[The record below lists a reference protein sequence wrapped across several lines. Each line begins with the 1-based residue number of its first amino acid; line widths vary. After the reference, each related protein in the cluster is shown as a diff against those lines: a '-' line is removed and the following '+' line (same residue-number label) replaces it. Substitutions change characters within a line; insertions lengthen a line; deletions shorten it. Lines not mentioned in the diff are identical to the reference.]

1 MTEEARCPDCGAPF
15 RINGSTLRIC
25 ADSHTFKRTGPTDD
39 WVLASPPLETWTP
52 APPEPLPN
60 SHLLRLSL
68 VDREE
73 VHWLWRPYIPL
84 GKLTLLEGDPG
95 RR

>member
-1 MTEEARCPDCGAPF
+1 MTQDERCPDCGAPF

-25 ADSHTFKRTGPTDD
+25 ADSHTFKRSGPEAD
-39 WVLASPPLETWTP
+39 WVLTSVPLATWTP
-52 APPEPLPN
+52 APAEPLPN

-84 GKLTLLEGDPG
+84 GKLYALRG
-95 RR
+95 RSWRR